1 MLLIWS
7 SAATV
12 LFTGEERMEPQ
23 AHNIHYDS
31 IVFQN
36 KETVLIYS
44 WKSKVVSICAGIII
58 VQWLSPLILIRFTRF
73 DAKTK

>member
-1 MLLIWS
+1 
-7 SAATV
+7 
-12 LFTGEERMEPQ
+12 MEPQ